1 MTAVLGAVLGAAAA
15 VGLWVAMRDVFR
27 APALRRL
34 NLNGAVVPVGGGI
47 VLVLAMALVAA
58 GDAFASRVRDT
69 YVDPVVPGALLLTV
83 LGFGFL
89 GLVDDLLED
98 GEVKG
103 FLGHLSALAAGRLT
117 TGAVKLVGGGLVAL
131 VVAPT
136 RPTNQLAWMAADAA
150 LIALAA
156 NLANLFD
163 RAPGRVGK
171 LALVLGL
178 AVVVTHLGSPASVGL
193 AVMLGAAAVLAVPD
207 LREQVMLGDAGA
219 NVVGGALGW
228 TFAVQASGPA
238 RIVALVAVIALN
250 VASERV
256 SFSAV
261 IDRTPGLRQLDRL
274 GRLPTDEP

>member
-1 MTAVLGAVLGAAAA
+1 LTAVLGAVLGAAAA

-58 GDAFASRVRDT
+58 GDAFASRVRAT

-103 FLGHLSALAAGRLT
+103 FRGHLSALAAGRLT

-193 AVMLGAAAVLAVPD
+193 AVLLGAAAVLAVPD

>member
-103 FLGHLSALAAGRLT
+103 FRGHLSALAAGRLT

-193 AVMLGAAAVLAVPD
+193 AVLLGAAAVLAVPD